1 MASQL
6 RSRYNLIPAGPSLI
20 ARTNYRRAILT
31 RAASLVGTRSLVRIA
46 VSHHSEQPQN
56 RTSHGQTSNHLQYQ
70 NPQITQAFLRHRDM
84 HMDINSLSY
93 EELLELEERIGKV
106 NTGIKTSE
114 LSKFVKEVIC
124 CGEQDEEERCV
135 ICLEQYADAD
145 VKGQLMCGHEYHFSC
160 IGKWMEEQ
168 AVCPICKQRAAQFEQ
183 YNC

>member
-70 NPQITQAFLRHRDM
+70 
-84 HMDINSLSY
+84 
-93 EELLELEERIGKV
+93 ELLELEERIGKV